1 MYFTSV
7 SSETFFLLCSKSAVN
22 SSGYSLSSSMATR
35 LMYVGRMFPKSLS
48 PCGAGAR
55 FDTQGVYQRYEGVH
69 ASDNSEGRKS
79 ARLSFQAPNV
89 SRPAARG
96 TDSYPARAL
105 KATLKYGIPLRV

>member
-22 SSGYSLSSSMATR
+22 WSGYCLSSSMATR

-55 FDTQGVYQRYEGVH
+55 FDTQGVYQHYERVH
-69 ASDNSEGRKS
+69 ASDNVRGRKPAVLVFYTPNISQGPASGADSWS
-79 ARLSFQAPNV
+79 ARDA
-89 SRPAARG
+89 
-96 TDSYPARAL
+96 
-105 KATLKYGIPLRV
+105 KATLKY